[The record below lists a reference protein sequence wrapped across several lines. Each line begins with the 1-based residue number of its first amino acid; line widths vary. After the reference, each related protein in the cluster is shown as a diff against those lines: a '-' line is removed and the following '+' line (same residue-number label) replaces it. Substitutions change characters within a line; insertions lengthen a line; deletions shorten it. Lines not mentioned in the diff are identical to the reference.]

1 MIAHIFGLLRD
12 PQTEWGRIAAQ
23 PEAVINRGLL
33 VFILMAALPAAG
45 FFVGTTQTGW
55 SIGSGDPVKI
65 TVASAI
71 PLAVLFYLAIVA
83 GLVFIGYMM
92 HWMSQT
98 YDASSS
104 LIKAIVF
111 MGYCFTPIFL
121 AGILAVYPIWWV
133 DLLIGTAACGYAIR
147 LVYLGIPDMLK
158 VPEDRG
164 FLYASAVF
172 MIALVYVVV
181 VLTATVILWEF
192 VATPVFTN

>member
-12 PQTEWGRIAAQ
+12 PQTEWKKIAS
-23 PEAVINRGLL
+23 ESDAVINRGML
-33 VFILMAALPAAG
+33 VFILLAALPAIG

-55 SIGSGDPVKI
+55 VVGDSGTVRI
-65 TVASAI
+65 TVSSAI

-92 HWMSQT
+92 HWMSKT
-98 YDASSS
+98 YDASST

-133 DLLIGTAACGYAIR
+133 DLLVGTAACGYAIR
-147 LVYLGIPDMLK
+147 LVYLGIPDMLR

-192 VATPVFTN
+192 VAAPVFTN